1 MSAPPDPATPWRC
14 FVAVLVPD
22 EIRAPLDAAI
32 APARRELDASWTDPS
47 GWHVT
52 LDFLGPVRPDAIGQL
67 DRAVSKAVSGER
79 RFVAR
84 TGGLGAFPS
93 PGRARVLFY
102 GLSAP
107 GHALERLAAATAG
120 AVAPLLGA
128 RETVRFRPHVTLAR
142 LRRPQAVGEWLTAKT
157 VPSCA
162 FEVADAC
169 LMRSHLGRGPAR
181 YEVVARFPLAT

>member
-1 MSAPPDPATPWRC
+1 MSVLPDPATPWRC
-14 FVAVLVPD
+14 FVAVLLPD

-52 LDFLGPVRPDAIGQL
+52 LDFLGPVPRHAIGQL
-67 DRAVSKAVSGER
+67 DRAVSEALSGER

-93 PGRARVLFY
+93 PVRARVLFY
-102 GLSAP
+102 GLSAS

-128 RETVRFRPHVTLAR
+128 RQTARFHPHVTLAR
-142 LRRPQAVGEWLTAKT
+142 LRRPQAVGEWVAGTT
-157 VPSCA
+157 VPSCT
-162 FEVADAC
+162 FEVAEAC
-169 LMRSHLGRGPAR
+169 LMRSHLGRGPGR